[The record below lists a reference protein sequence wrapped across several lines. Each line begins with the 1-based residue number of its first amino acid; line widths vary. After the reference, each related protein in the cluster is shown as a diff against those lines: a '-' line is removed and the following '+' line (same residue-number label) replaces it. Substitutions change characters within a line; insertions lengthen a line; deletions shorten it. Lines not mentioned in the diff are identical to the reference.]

1 MITFK
6 IKYHINTRYIKSTKK
21 MVIKT
26 VTISNLQQATKVVS
40 ELIRRR
46 KEEYQNHL
54 ALKLSDL
61 MTNTKTF

>member
-1 MITFK
+1 M
-6 IKYHINTRYIKSTKK
+6 KSTKK

-61 MTNTKTF
+61 LTNTKTF

>member
-1 MITFK
+1 M
-6 IKYHINTRYIKSTKK
+6 KSTKK
-21 MVIKT
+21 LVIKT

-61 MTNTKTF
+61 MTKTKTF